1 MQFVTMPA
9 AALLVVVLAA
19 VPLATQAQATDANAT
34 VASQI
39 DSLPF
44 RSEIEKRR
52 YIGLVGNMRC
62 LHNPGQ
68 SLLESTAPEAHEKRM
83 IVFNM
88 LQDTTRNRAD
98 FEIRLAMVEMFGD
111 DVLYQSAFAGHRLLI
126 WLGPVILL
134 FIGLIAA
141 YIVSMRKR
149 RPAARTAK

>member
-1 MQFVTMPA
+1 MQSVSMA
-9 AALLVVVLAA
+9 AATLLVLALVVTPVASQTN
-19 VPLATQAQATDANAT
+19 PSDGNTS

-39 DSLPF
+39 DNLPF
-44 RSEIEKRR
+44 RSQVEELRFR
-52 YIGLVGNMRC
+52 GLVGNMRC

-98 FEIRLAMVEMFGD
+98 FEIRLAMVDMFGD

-126 WLGPVILL
+126 WAGPVLL
-134 FIGLIAA
+134 LVIGLIAA
-141 YIVSMRKR
+141 YIVSMRRR
-149 RPAARTAK
+149 RPAAAK